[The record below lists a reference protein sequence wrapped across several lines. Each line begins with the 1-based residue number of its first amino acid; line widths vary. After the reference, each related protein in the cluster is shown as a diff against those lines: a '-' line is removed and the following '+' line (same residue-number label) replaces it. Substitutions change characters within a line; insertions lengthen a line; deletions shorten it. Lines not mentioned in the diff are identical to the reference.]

1 MKHNRKSDN
10 PYGMLGYASPRYRNR
25 LIRLFL
31 GAITLTGCLAS
42 AVGVV
47 GSFAAPAQAQPTT
60 DEFDNRAVQFAEDT
74 VVEFEFDKSLGVYQ
88 SSFGIVNLSQCS
100 GSAVDTCQKTEL
112 FREVRPFDKGES
124 LTLEEQ
130 RRASLGQTRDPN
142 DFIGTAGT
150 TVLGETK
157 KKFTFQ
163 ANTRYAFYLDSV
175 YVHDVAVKEGNGT
188 TVERRTDK
196 KPTVYSVNTE
206 STRLPEGFTG
216 LSRGGVRIQWDDT
229 GIPRVSQPGQ
239 INPDSDFNDFVVV
252 AGGSLVDATVPC
264 VPVR

>member
-1 MKHNRKSDN
+1 MKQNQRKSD
-10 PYGMLGYASPRYRNR
+10 R
-25 LIRLFL
+25 LMIQLLL
-31 GAITLTGCLAS
+31 GAITCVGCFAS
-42 AVGVV
+42 AVGVLS
-47 GSFAAPAQAQPTT
+47 SFAAPAQAQTNI
-60 DEFDNRAVQFAEDT
+60 DEFDNRAVQFTEDT
-74 VVEFEFDKSLGVYQ
+74 VVEFEFDKSLGIYQ

-100 GSAVDTCQKTEL
+100 GSTVDTCQKTEL
-112 FREVRPFDKGES
+112 FREVRPFDKGEA
-124 LTLEEQ
+124 LTLEDQ
-130 RRASLGQTRDPN
+130 RRASQGQTRDPN

-150 TVLGETK
+150 TILGETR

-175 YVHDVAVKEGNGT
+175 YIHDVAVKEGGST
-188 TVERRTDK
+188 RVERRTDR

-206 STRLPEGFTG
+206 STRLSEGFAG

-239 INPDSDFNDFVVV
+239 INPDSDFNDFAVI
-252 AGGSLVDATVPC
+252 AGGSLVNATVPC

>member
-1 MKHNRKSDN
+1 MKHKRKSDN
-10 PYGMLGYASPRYRNR
+10 PYGMLRDR
-25 LIRLFL
+25 LIMQLFL
-31 GAITLTGCLAS
+31 GAI
-42 AVGVV
+42 VGVL
-47 GSFAAPAQAQPTT
+47 GSLSAPVQAQTNI

-100 GSAVDTCQKTEL
+100 GSTVDTCQKTEL
-112 FREVRPFDKGES
+112 FREVRPFDKGEA
-124 LTLEEQ
+124 LTLEDK

-150 TVLGETK
+150 AILGETK

-175 YVHDVAVKEGNGT
+175 YVHDVAIKEGNST
-188 TVERRTDK
+188 RVERRTDR

-206 STRLPEGFTG
+206 STRLSEGFTG

-229 GIPRVSQPGQ
+229 GIARVSQPGQ
-239 INPDSDFNDFVVV
+239 INPDSDFNDFAVV
-252 AGGSLVDATVPC
+252 AGGSLVDVTVPC
-264 VPVR
+264 VPIR

>member
-1 MKHNRKSDN
+1 MKHKRKSDN
-10 PYGMLGYASPRYRNR
+10 PYGMLRDR
-25 LIRLFL
+25 LIRQLFL
-31 GAITLTGCLAS
+31 GGITFTGCFAI
-42 AVGVV
+42 AVGVI
-47 GSFAAPAQAQPTT
+47 GSLSAPAQAQPTT

-100 GSAVDTCQKTEL
+100 GSTVDTCQKTEL

-124 LTLEEQ
+124 LTIEEQ

-175 YVHDVAVKEGNGT
+175 YVHDVAIKEGNST
-188 TVERRTDK
+188 RVERRTDR

-206 STRLPEGFTG
+206 STRLSEGFTG

-229 GIPRVSQPGQ
+229 GIARVSQPGQ

-264 VPVR
+264 VPVK